1 MATGKRAK
9 ITISSSTNMSKEEV
23 EKAVQDAEKYAAED
37 KKKREEVDAKMKL
50 KTYVSLQKK

>member
-1 MATGKRAK
+1 MATGKSK

-37 KKKREEVDAKMKL
+37 KRNVKKLMPK
-50 KTYVSLQKK
+50 